1 MGRPIQRRFRD
12 GNFLCPHILVA
23 PVASGL
29 GIVAKHA
36 FPLTEVPAVKSFL
49 VLNPPAFRRRVVFR
63 NVRTAGHL
71 EGQRPLPIQFGFLDL
86 LATQGSK
93 TQKSYD

>member
-1 MGRPIQRRFRD
+1 
-12 GNFLCPHILVA
+12 VA

-36 FPLTEVPAVKSFL
+36 FPLTEVPAVQSFL

-63 NVRTAGHL
+63 NRYAAGHL
-71 EGQRPLPIQFGFLDL
+71 DGQRPLPVQLRFLDL
-86 LATQGSK
+86 LATQESK